1 MARSRI
7 ARLFPTLP
15 PSASSASGMAA
26 PHKRNPDVAE
36 GGRDRGVWLVYR
48 DAHRSHAW
56 KSRKHG
62 VGRST
67 GGSLDQAK
75 ALGAKRF
82 AHAIDDLVG
91 ARRGREVDLE
101 VKIDDK
107 GLPHLGFV
115 RHHAVVGVKSETF
128 YENPIAHRAASMAA
142 ATRSACTV
150 SATSCARMIAAPF
163 STASRWAEIEPP
175 MRSSGVDGVT
185 VLMNRFRDA
194 PTSRGKPKHFSSARR
209 AMQVML
215 CSGVL
220 PKPIPGSRTIH
231 SRVIPA
237 RAAISKECEK
247 KSITSATMSMVGS
260 ADSRLCITMTG
271 TPRLATRDAI
281 SGSRCRPHTSLTIAA
296 PWSSAQAAIEALMVS
311 IDTGTPIATTA
322 GNTVASRVFSSSA
335 DTGTGSP

>member
-82 AHAIDDLVG
+82 AHAIDDLVVG
-91 ARRGREVDLE
+91 DGIDDFVRPRRGREVDLE

-194 PTSRGKPKHFSSARR
+194 PTSMGKPKRLNSASR

-220 PKPIPGSRTIH
+220 PKPIPGLT
-231 SRVIPA
+231 A
-237 RAAISKECEK
+237 MSKEREK
-247 KSITSATMSMVGS
+247 KSFTSATMSMAGS

-271 TPRLATRDAI
+271 TPRLAT
-281 SGSRCRPHTSLTIAA
+281 SGAMS
-296 PWSSAQAAIEALMVS
+296 
-311 IDTGTPIATTA
+311 G
-322 GNTVASRVFSSSA
+322 
-335 DTGTGSP
+335 